1 MLGTYTSLEP
11 LESGERDE
19 GRVEISKEEEERE
32 QETLQ
37 REQKKVQPNLW
48 KTSLTNLIQVYVRQN
63 LILPFF

>member
-1 MLGTYTSLEP
+1 MLGTYTSLKP

>member
-1 MLGTYTSLEP
+1 MLGTYTSLKP

-19 GRVEISKEEEERE
+19 GREEISKEEEERE

-48 KTSLTNLIQVYVRQN
+48 KTSLTNLIQVYVR
-63 LILPFF
+63 

>member
-1 MLGTYTSLEP
+1 MLGTYTSLKP

-48 KTSLTNLIQVYVRQN
+48 KTS
-63 LILPFF
+63 

>member
-48 KTSLTNLIQVYVRQN
+48 KTSLTNLIQVYVR
-63 LILPFF
+63 

>member
-48 KTSLTNLIQVYVRQN
+48 KTSLTNLIQIYVR
-63 LILPFF
+63 